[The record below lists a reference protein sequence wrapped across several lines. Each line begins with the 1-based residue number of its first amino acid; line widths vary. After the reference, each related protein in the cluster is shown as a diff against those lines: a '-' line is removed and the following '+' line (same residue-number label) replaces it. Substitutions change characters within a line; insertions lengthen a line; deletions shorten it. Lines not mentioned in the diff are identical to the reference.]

1 MRYIKIFEEFNYEQH
16 KQEGIQIIDRFKLS
30 INPGSNDVIEIE
42 GLIARDNNDNLL
54 FKPTSD
60 SKVFLSSN
68 SRQLIKDEEISLM
81 SSEKHT
87 QTTVNLLNDNI
98 NKWLPIKTD
107 YDNLI
112 SDINVGKIIDVSGR
126 GTSFIGNLNGIFN
139 TIKFEKI

>member
-30 INPGSNDVIEIE
+30 INPGSNDVIEVE
-42 GLIARDNNDNLL
+42 GLLARDNNDSLL
-54 FKPTSD
+54 FKPTSE

-68 SRQLIKDEEISLM
+68 SRQLIKGEEISLM
-81 SSEKHT
+81 RSEKHT
-87 QTTVNLLNDNI
+87 QTTVNLLNNNI

>member
-1 MRYIKIFEEFNYEQH
+1 MRYIKIFEEFNYDQH

-30 INPGSNDVIEIE
+30 INPGSNDVIEVE
-42 GLIARDNNDNLL
+42 GLLARDNNDSLL
-54 FKPTSD
+54 FKPTSE

-68 SRQLIKDEEISLM
+68 SRQLIKGEEISLM
-81 SSEKHT
+81 RSEKHT
-87 QTTVNLLNDNI
+87 QTTVNLLNNNI

-126 GTSFIGNLNGIFN
+126 GTSFIGNLKGIFN

>member
-30 INPGSNDVIEIE
+30 INPGSNDVIEVE
-42 GLIARDNNDNLL
+42 GLLARDNNDNLL

-60 SKVFLSSN
+60 SRVFLSSN
-68 SRQLIKDEEISLM
+68 SRHLIKGEEISLM
-81 SSEKHT
+81 RSETHT
-87 QTTVNLLNDNI
+87 QTTVNLLKNNI

-107 YDNLI
+107 YDNMI

>member
-1 MRYIKIFEEFNYEQH
+1 MRYIKIFEEFNYDQH

-30 INPGSNDVIEIE
+30 INPGSNDVIEVE
-42 GLIARDNNDNLL
+42 GLLARDNNDSLL
-54 FKPTSD
+54 FKPTSE

-81 SSEKHT
+81 RSEKHT
-87 QTTVNLLNDNI
+87 QTTVNLLNNNI

-112 SDINVGKIIDVSGR
+112 SDINVGEIIDVSTY
-126 GTSFIGNLNGIFN
+126 GTSFIGNLDGIFN